1 MEKTKELAT
10 MIQMFLKIK
19 YNKDISVDNIIA
31 NIKVF
36 DDNKFCYNCHSFIES
51 LKQEGQE
58 LKLDQFKED
67 FHSLITI
74 YSFFDKKK

>member
-36 DDNKFCYNCHSFIES
+36 EDNKFCYNCHSFIGS
-51 LKQEGQE
+51 NPVSPAKNILKRG
-58 LKLDQFKED
+58 
-67 FHSLITI
+67 
-74 YSFFDKKK
+74 